1 MADSLF
7 DNRYR
12 YDYIYPRGRSGETLR
27 AVDTFD
33 TDRLVVVKR
42 PAPND
47 APPIRAG
54 QEVSI
59 LNERKVLTRLAGHPV
74 LTTLLGSGQF
84 FVGGITHQYIVIER
98 GTGEIVANMVSEKAA
113 RDERLPELESL
124 LIIDALL
131 DLLQAAHSQD
141 IVYNDVDA
149 KHLFWDR
156 DRYTLKVIDW
166 GNAVFLEGD
175 EVTPQGISRQ
185 SDVGQVG
192 ELLYFILTGGG
203 RPEVPRNAGEDFVID
218 FRRDGERISTRLQ
231 GIVSKAL
238 HPNLKLRYRS
248 IVDLRRELSDY
259 RQPLERERDTLV
271 ARVNERLRR
280 SLSKDDL
287 RSLMTTL
294 EPALTMDPG
303 SPSARKAREDVLDRL
318 NELEV
323 SADLDAVRIYMESA
337 NWERAADLL
346 GELLARSRGEMTSL
360 IKLLTDCAMLLSGK
374 TGGVKRVEPTQATQ
388 DAISLVFDRDFP
400 QAAQMLLVK
409 ADDKTRPLH
418 LLLAERICA
427 YVPDVVLLR
436 PNLYR
441 LEAALKALTKQNG
454 IAETRALLSEI
465 QASLDKLASSTA
477 VLMEL
482 RDGYRAVVDQLT
494 GLSSLLETFNAQHNL
509 SDDEL
514 PLSALER
521 ASIAAMALAD
531 NMHVVGKQATSSP
544 RDALQALDSSRAIDP
559 LNPVWDAIERLL
571 DALYELLQSY
581 QTYIPAADGSDL
593 EHWLQESR
601 RDLTPF
607 VDRLFDEMLAGMVEG
622 LEIAEHAWSIYAEE
636 AIQGNRLAT
645 VTALAEAADAVAT
658 ISPTLSGWLNQLRTI
673 VTNASYIER
682 HGLHGG
688 LGRALADGWEAFDR
702 GRLQDAERLGQQAY
716 EIARSENERFAAK
729 RLRDLSTATYS
740 WTERGGINSTKT
752 SQIVLVSIEEL
763 YTPEENNIRQSFAAQ
778 MPSKDTYLRAMQKGI
793 VEIYSRSSTAA
804 IRVLFANCILLGAL
818 DAHDGALDDAEFW
831 REVAVRSLS
840 DIGPRHPLARLLDE
854 YLTRRRDVIAATTL
868 LNGMRNAQALTTLE
882 ATRRQLEDGAQ
893 ARVLA
898 GAIQSLREL
907 EGVVRDWAD
916 GEFRAAGIKLE
927 NAINAV
933 NEVEQTAQTTLTT
946 YRAWLM
952 ELQSHAAELYTVN
965 RQMRQAIERRP
976 AEPVDIVRE
985 AHRRQAEVTAQ
996 QIGEK
1001 NSATLRQ
1008 WHETYEAFLGVYTD
1022 NTIRRTQKL
1031 NKFNELFKA
1040 MFIDRHPAYPL
1051 YRLWYET
1058 TERAPE
1064 FPAPPTS
1071 EPTPKIRED
1080 DLIDPEEYRAKQT
1093 GSGEEETLSL
1103 RARLARVPRLVW
1115 LLVPLVII
1123 AIVVALAFV
1132 LNRPT
1137 LTVFELTATAIAS
1150 DGILTNEASIAALT
1164 TESTET
1170 SEATEI
1176 STEESIA
1183 DTSPVAPT
1191 LPVFDTP
1198 TPRAATNTP
1207 LPPAATRTPAPSIT
1221 PLPPTNTFTPTWTY
1235 TPSITPTPT
1244 NTPTATLPPQGL
1256 QGEHNVLS
1264 LLSRLPTDALPWDS
1278 EQFSLV
1284 TDNDGNQYW
1293 RLGRGVLGEG
1303 VIVIALPEDFLEA
1316 YYGNNAATR
1325 IYRMEV
1331 ELTLQTYNDPL
1342 VIDGQ
1347 VYFGAT
1353 LQSVENPSTMAG
1365 LQIQAVDTNV
1375 INLGQRTSGFE
1386 NPDEGVTVI
1395 SQRSVGSIVVSVRLE
1410 RDQSNGGV
1418 VAFVGGNQLGSAME
1432 FVGAQAPILPALYV
1446 KDGGVIV
1453 YVTRWTITLR

>member
-27 AVDTFD
+27 AVDTLD
-33 TDRLVVVKR
+33 NDRLVVVKR

-59 LNERKVLTRLAGHPV
+59 LNERKVLTRLTGHPV
-74 LTTLLGSGQF
+74 LTALLGSGQF
-84 FVGGITHQYIVIER
+84 FVGGMTHQYIVIER

-113 RDERLPELESL
+113 RDERLPELET
-124 LIIDALL
+124 LIIIELLL

-156 DRYTLKVIDW
+156 ELYSLKVIDW

-203 RPEVPRNAGEDFVID
+203 RPEVPRNAGEDFIVD
-218 FRRDGERISTRLQ
+218 FRRDGERITSRLQ

-238 HPNLKLRYRS
+238 HPNLKLRHRS
-248 IVDLRRELSDY
+248 IADLRRELSDY
-259 RQPLERERDTLV
+259 RLPLERERDAAV

-287 RSLMTTL
+287 RSLLTTL
-294 EPALTMDPG
+294 EPSLIMDPG
-303 SPSARKAREDVLDRL
+303 NPRARKAREDVLDRL

-360 IKLLTDCAMLLSGK
+360 IKLLTDCALLLSGQS
-374 TGGVKRVEPTQATQ
+374 GGAKRVEPTQATQ
-388 DAISLVFDRDFP
+388 DSISLLFDRDFA
-400 QAAQMLLVK
+400 QAAQVLLVK
-409 ADDKTRPLH
+409 ADDKTRSLH

-441 LEAALKALTKQNG
+441 LEAALKSLAKQAG

-465 QASLDKLASSTA
+465 QDSLDKLANSTA

-494 GLSSLLETFNAQHNL
+494 GLSSLLETFNAQQNL
-509 SDDEL
+509 PDDVL
-514 PLSALER
+514 PLFALER

-544 RDALQALDSSRAIDP
+544 RDALQALDNSRAIDP
-559 LNPVWDAIERLL
+559 LNPAWDAIERLL

-601 RDLTPF
+601 RDLATF
-607 VDRLFDEMLAGMVEG
+607 IDRLFDEMLSGMVEG
-622 LEIAEHAWSIYAEE
+622 LEIAEHAWGIYAEE

-682 HGLHGG
+682 HALHGG

-729 RLRDLSTATYS
+729 RLRDLSTATYN

-752 SQIVLVSIEEL
+752 SQLVLVSIEEL

-804 IRVLFANCILLGAL
+804 VRILFANCILLGAL
-818 DAHDGALDDAEFW
+818 DAHDGELEDAAFW
-831 REVAVRSLS
+831 REVAVRALG
-840 DIGPRHPLARLLDE
+840 DIGPRHVVARLLDE
-854 YLTRRRDVIAATTL
+854 YLTRRRDVITATKL
-868 LNGMRNAQALTTLE
+868 LNGMHNPQALTSLE
-882 ATRRQLEDGAQ
+882 ATRRQLEDGGQ

-933 NEVEQTAQTTLTT
+933 NEVEQTAQTTLTV
-946 YRAWLM
+946 YRSWLM

-976 AEPVDIVRE
+976 AEPVDVVRE

-996 QIGEK
+996 QLGER
-1001 NSATLRQ
+1001 NAATLRQ
-1008 WHETYEAFLGVYTD
+1008 WHETYEAFLSVYSD
-1022 NTIRRTQKL
+1022 NAVRRTQKL
-1031 NKFNELFKA
+1031 SKFNELFKA

-1080 DLIDPEEYRAKQT
+1080 ELIDPEEYRAKQV
-1093 GSGEEETLSL
+1093 GGGEEESISL
-1103 RARLARVPRLVW
+1103 RERLASVPRLVW
-1115 LLVPLVII
+1115 LLISIL
-1123 AIVVALAFV
+1123 IVVVAIIVFGILTRVDDDLAR
-1132 LNRPT
+1132 LD
-1137 LTVFELTATAIAS
+1137 LTATVVVARN
-1150 DGILTNEASIAALT
+1150 G
-1164 TESTET
+1164 T
-1170 SEATEI
+1170 SEAELTNSAILAASTTETTNETNEVVVSSV
-1176 STEESIA
+1176 STSA
-1183 DTSPVAPT
+1183 T

-1198 TPRAATNTP
+1198 TSRAPTVTS
-1207 LPPAATRTPAPSIT
+1207 LPPLVPTTPAPSIT
-1221 PLPPTNTFTPTWTY
+1221 PLPPTNTPTATATY

-1256 QGEHNVLS
+1256 QGEQNVLA
-1264 LLSRLPTDALPWDS
+1264 LLNTLPADSLPWEAD
-1278 EQFSLV
+1278 QFSLV
-1284 TDNDGNQYW
+1284 TDNDDNQYW
-1293 RLGRGVLGEG
+1293 RLGRGSLGEG
-1303 VIVIALPEDFLEA
+1303 VIVITLPEDFLET
-1316 YYGNNAATR
+1316 YYGNNATTR
-1325 IYRMEV
+1325 FYRMEV
-1331 ELTLQTYNDPL
+1331 ELTASYNAPL

-1347 VYFGAT
+1347 VYFGA
-1353 LQSVENPSTMAG
+1353 LMQSAADPSSLAG
-1365 LQIQAVDTNV
+1365 LQVQVVDTNV
-1375 INLGQRTSGFE
+1375 IDLGQRTSGFE

-1395 SQRSVGSIVVSVRLE
+1395 SRRSVSSMVLSIRLE
-1410 RDQSNGGV
+1410 RDPSNGDV
-1418 VAFVGGNQLGSAME
+1418 VIFVGGNQLGSAMSL
-1432 FVGAQAPILPALYV
+1432 VGAQDPIVPAIYV

-1453 YVTRWTITLR
+1453 NITRWTITFR